1 MKPCMHT
8 YLIERTNKETGKT
21 RTELVEAPFLAIAL
35 LEQETEYGKGYTYRL
50 ADHLKVSTV
59 DDYNKEHKD
68 NLDRLQQY
76 TKSMAESSYTTPFTS
91 PYRDDPDMA
100 ECADTTSRLTSI
112 KQARLQ
118 KLFQNNKPRRGGIT

>member
-1 MKPCMHT
+1 MNI

-21 RTELVEAPFLAIAL
+21 RTEVVKAPFLAIAF

-50 ADHLKVSTV
+50 AEHLKVITT
-59 DDYNKEHKD
+59 DDHNKANKD
-68 NLDRLQQY
+68 NLDRFHQY
-76 TKSMAESSYTTPFTS
+76 IGSMAESSHTTPFTS

-100 ECADTTSRLTSI
+100 EYVDTTSRLTSI

-118 KLFQNNKPRRGGIT
+118 KLLQNSKPRRGGII

>member
-1 MKPCMHT
+1 MNI

-21 RTELVEAPFLAIAL
+21 RIELVKAPFLAIAF

-50 ADHLKVSTV
+50 AEHLKVSTV
-59 DDYNKEHKD
+59 DDHNKEHKD

-76 TKSMAESSYTTPFTS
+76 IKSMAESSYTTPFTS
-91 PYRDDPDMA
+91 PYRDNPDMA
-100 ECADTTSRLTSI
+100 EYADTTSCLTSN

-118 KLFQNNKPRRGGIT
+118 KLLQNNKSRRGGII

>member
-1 MKPCMHT
+1 MNI
-8 YLIERTNKETGKT
+8 YLIERTNKETGKIKI
-21 RTELVEAPFLAIAL
+21 ELVEAPFLAIAF

-50 ADHLKVSTV
+50 ADHLKVSTL
-59 DDYNKEHKD
+59 DDHNKEHKD

-100 ECADTTSRLTSI
+100 EYLDITSRLISN
-112 KQARLQ
+112 KQARLR
-118 KLFQNNKPRRGGIT
+118 KLLQNNKPRKRGE

>member
-1 MKPCMHT
+1 MNI
-8 YLIERTNKETGKT
+8 YLIERTNKETGKIKI
-21 RTELVEAPFLAIAL
+21 ELVEAPFLAIAF

-50 ADHLKVSTV
+50 ADHLKVSTL
-59 DDYNKEHKD
+59 DDHNKEHKD

-100 ECADTTSRLTSI
+100 EYVDITSRLTSI
-112 KQARLQ
+112 KQARLR
-118 KLFQNNKPRRGGIT
+118 KLLQNSKPTRGRRF

>member
-1 MKPCMHT
+1 MNI

-21 RTELVEAPFLAIAL
+21 RTEVVEAPFLAIAF

-59 DDYNKEHKD
+59 DDHNKEHKD

-76 TKSMAESSYTTPFTS
+76 TKSMVESSYTTPFTS
-91 PYRDDPDMA
+91 PYRDNPDMA
-100 ECADTTSRLTSI
+100 EYVDTTSRLTSI
-112 KQARLQ
+112 KQARIQ
-118 KLFQNNKPRRGGIT
+118 KLLQNNKPRRGEII

>member
-1 MKPCMHT
+1 MNI

-21 RTELVEAPFLAIAL
+21 RIELVKAPLLAIAF

-50 ADHLKVSTV
+50 VENLKVSTV

-76 TKSMAESSYTTPFTS
+76 TKSTTESSYTTPFTS
-91 PYRDDPDMA
+91 PYRDNPDMA
-100 ECADTTSRLTSI
+100 EYVDTTSRLTSI

-118 KLFQNNKPRRGGIT
+118 KLLQNNKPRRGGII

>member
-1 MKPCMHT
+1 MNI

-21 RTELVEAPFLAIAL
+21 RIELVKAPFLAIAF

-50 ADHLKVSTV
+50 ADHLKVITI
-59 DDYNKEHKD
+59 DDHNKEHKD

-76 TKSMAESSYTTPFTS
+76 TKSMAESSHTTPFTS

-100 ECADTTSRLTSI
+100 EYVGITSRLTSI
-112 KQARLQ
+112 KQARLR
-118 KLFQNNKPRRGGIT
+118 KLLQNNKPRRGEII

>member
-1 MKPCMHT
+1 MNI

-21 RTELVEAPFLAIAL
+21 RTEVVEAPFLAIAF

-50 ADHLKVSTV
+50 AEHLKAITI

-68 NLDRLQQY
+68 NLDRFQQY

-100 ECADTTSRLTSI
+100 EYVDTTSRLTSI
-112 KQARLQ
+112 KQARIQ
-118 KLFQNNKPRRGGIT
+118 KLLQNNKPRRGGII